1 MSRKVHVQLELPK
14 LDKNGQR
21 RGGKRKGAG
30 RKAPAGC
37 RPSEKHEK
45 RLPLRANQP
54 VHVTLRV
61 VAAVADLRKRHV
73 YHALRDAM
81 IATFDKDDFHI
92 IHISIQHGHIHM
104 LVEASDEKRLARG
117 MQGFESV
124 AAKEIN
130 KAITRRSGKERKG
143 RVFADRYHPQII
155 RTPTQARHALGYVL
169 NNWRKHRE
177 DRDQLAQTWLVDPF
191 SNAISFPGWKE
202 LDHTPWM
209 RRPRVIY
216 VPLPVWKPRSWLLWT
231 GWKRGGELSAR
242 DIPGASRPN
251 A

>member
-1 MSRKVHVQLELPK
+1 MSRKVHLQLELPR

-37 RPSEKHEK
+37 RPSEKHKK

-61 VAAVADLRKRHV
+61 VTAVADLRKRHI

-81 IATFDKDDFHI
+81 IATFEKDDFHVV
-92 IHISIQHGHIHM
+92 HISIQHDHIHM

-117 MQGFESV
+117 MQGFGSA
-124 AAKEIN
+124 AAKAIN
-130 KAITRRSGKERKG
+130 RAISKRSGKERKG

-155 RTPTQARHALGYVL
+155 RTPTQARHALSYVL

-177 DRDQLAQTWLVDPF
+177 DRDDLARTWLVDPF
-191 SNAISFPGWKE
+191 SSAISFPGWRE
-202 LDHTPWM
+202 LDNTPWM
-209 RRPRVIY
+209 WKPRDSY
-216 VPLPVWKPRSWLLWT
+216 DPLPVWKPRSWLLWI
-231 GWKRGGELSAR
+231 GWKRAGQISAR
-242 DIPGASRPN
+242 DIPSRAN

>member
-1 MSRKVHVQLELPK
+1 MHQLQFELPK
-14 LDKNGQR
+14 LDKNRQR

-30 RKAPAGC
+30 RKAKPGC
-37 RPSEKHEK
+37 RPSERHKK
-45 RLPLRANQP
+45 RLPLRANEP

-61 VAAVADLRKRHV
+61 VAAVADLRKRHL

-81 IATFDKDDFHI
+81 ITTFGKDDFRI
-92 IHISIQHGHIHM
+92 VHISIQHGHVHM
-104 LVEASDEKRLARG
+104 LVEASDEKRLWRG

-130 KAITRRSGKERKG
+130 RAISKCVGKTRKG

-155 RTPTQARHALGYVL
+155 RTPTQARHALSYVL

-177 DRDQLAQTWLVDPF
+177 DRVDFARGWLVDPY
-191 SNAISFPGWKE
+191 SSGISFPGWTE
-202 LDHTPWM
+202 LDGTPWM
-209 RRPRVIY
+209 WKPREGY
-216 VPLPVWKPRSWLLWT
+216 DPLPVYQPKTWLLRV
-231 GWKRGGELSAR
+231 GWKRVGPISAR
-242 DIPGASRPN
+242 DIPASSRVD